1 MRALLG
7 YRNFGYG
14 AHFYL
19 FLFFTTAIAI
29 TVTRFVIFFKH

>member
-19 FLFFTTAIAI
+19 FLFFTNALVFTI
-29 TVTRFVIFFKH
+29 TFFVVVFKH